1 MNNFRLALRQLLKNP
16 GFAAVAI
23 ITLALGIGANTAIFS
38 IVNAVLLRPLPYPDA
53 ERKRE
58 DRNDRNARIFHELS
72 KCEAKIVQ
80 HLSHLR
86 GLFITQRDHWI
97 DACGAT
103 RWNKTGNRRDER
115 KHSGNRK
122 INRRIE
128 GVYFEKNIFERCRC
142 DYPE

>member
-1 MNNFRLALRQLLKNP
+1 MRTTRSGSENGRSRRKRSCIKLKMAVFIPIPIASISAARQLKA
-16 GFAAVAI
+16 GVFRSCRSA
-23 ITLALGIGANTAIFS
+23 
-38 IVNAVLLRPLPYPDA
+38 
-53 ERKRE
+53 KRISSNIE
-58 DRNDRNARIFHELS
+58 VSQPF
-72 KCEAKIVQ
+72 
-80 HLSHLR
+80 